1 MGGSNSASKYGQLR
15 YQICWLLDDLVICVF
30 TSTLPCLLLLT
41 EYGSYSYW
49 SLELLSPSPP
59 PSPPPPPW
67 LASVGLVP
75 FRRSLSGRVLPS
87 PASPLAFPGP
97 PALPCPWSPLPNPP
111 LRIPGFP
118 LLLCIW
124 CISVPFHILVIAGIP
139 SAAPVLTVF
148 PLPCIAFL
156 LLPFK
161 LSLSCC
167 LPFLVSYFPLEPIS
181 LLVS

>member
-87 PASPLAFPGP
+87 PASPAGLPRPSRSPLSLVPAPQPPSSDPRLP
-97 PALPCPWSPLPNPP
+97 PAPLYLVYFCTFPYTCNCRNPFGCSCPYGVSLALYCFPIAPL
-111 LRIPGFP
+111 
-118 LLLCIW
+118 
-124 CISVPFHILVIAGIP
+124 
-139 SAAPVLTVF
+139 
-148 PLPCIAFL
+148 
-156 LLPFK
+156 
-161 LSLSCC
+161 
-167 LPFLVSYFPLEPIS
+167 
-181 LLVS
+181 